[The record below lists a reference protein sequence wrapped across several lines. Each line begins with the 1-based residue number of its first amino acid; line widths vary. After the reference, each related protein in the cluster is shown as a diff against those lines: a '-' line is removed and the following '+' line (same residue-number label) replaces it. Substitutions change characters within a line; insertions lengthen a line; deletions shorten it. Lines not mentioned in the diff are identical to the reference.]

1 MMNIVEY
8 TELLVKS
15 IAKDADLVKVSS
27 YETEE
32 GLTIDIMVP
41 ESSMGSVMG
50 KNGRNIKSIRTLVYA
65 YGYLH
70 KSKKI
75 EINVDAF

>member
-8 TELLVKS
+8 TESLVKS

-27 YETEE
+27 YETDDA
-32 GLTIDIMVP
+32 LTIDIMVP
-41 ESSMGSVMG
+41 ESAMGSVMS
-50 KNGRNIKSIRTLVYA
+50 KNGRNIKAIRTLVYA

-70 KSKKI
+70 KSQKLQ
-75 EINVDAF
+75 INIDTF

>member
-8 TELLVKS
+8 TEFLVKS

-27 YETEE
+27 YETDDA
-32 GLTIDIMVP
+32 LTIDIMVP
-41 ESSMGSVMG
+41 ESAMGSVIG
-50 KNGRNIKSIRTLVYA
+50 KNGRNIKAIRTLVYA

-70 KSKKI
+70 KSQKLQ
-75 EINVDAF
+75 INIDTF